1 MSNNTLAPVKAPVKV
16 DTTPSEFLAI
26 VAGQETPEYAPGR
39 VNAGRQA
46 SFDAVAAWNAV
57 GRID

>member
-1 MSNNTLAPVKAPVKV
+1 MATATLTQATT
-16 DTTPSEFLAI
+16 DTTTSEFLTIAASED
-26 VAGQETPEYAPGR
+26 VREFAPGR
-39 VNAGRQA
+39 INNGRQA

>member
-1 MSNNTLAPVKAPVKV
+1 MSNAT
-16 DTTPSEFLAI
+16 DTRTSEFLRTLAE
-26 VAGQETPEYAPGR
+26 AESPEYAPGR
-39 VNAGRQA
+39 VNNGRQA